1 MAEKKPLCIYSGKLK
16 ELQSGDTVPDTA
28 HASLTNNPH
37 SVTASQAGAIP
48 EAGSS
53 TDNAITRWDGTDGD
67 ALQNSNVSIN
77 DDGDILP
84 KFSSSQTLGSSSYFW
99 LYGYVNTL
107 RGYYNSGANIG
118 INSNIYPTA
127 DGTRY
132 CGVAS
137 YRWHTVYSVNG
148 VTSSDKNLKKNIQN
162 AVLGLDFILSLNPKS
177 WQWKKVVVSSD
188 INMRHGL
195 IAQEVAE
202 VISPLNFSG
211 IHRDVIKDEKTGEEK
226 EYWGLDYSQF
236 IGPLIKA
243 VQEQQ
248 AQIET
253 QQATIDSLTARLE
266 KLEKMSM
273 PKDNGIK

>member
-53 TDNAITRWDGTDGD
+53 TDNALVRWNGADGD

-118 INSNIYPTA
+118 INSNIYPTI
-127 DGTRY
+127 DNTRY
-132 CGVAS
+132 CGVNS
-137 YRWHTVYSVNG
+137 YRWAAVYAYNG
-148 VTSSDKNLKKNIQN
+148 TIQTSDKNCKKDITDEQ
-162 AVLGLDFILSLNPKS
+162 LGLSFIKKLQPKS
-177 WQWKKVVVSSD
+177 YKWADKEQDEQK
-188 INMRHGL
+188 HGL
-195 IAQEVAE
+195 VAQDVAD
-202 VISPLNFSG
+202 IIDPADFAG
-211 IHRDVIKDEKTGEEK
+211 IVHEYYTDEKTGEQK
-226 EYWGLDYSQF
+226 EFWGINYAEF
-236 IGPLIKA
+236 IAPLIKA

-248 AQIET
+248 AQIDA

-266 KLEKMSM
+266 KLETMIM
-273 PKDNGIK
+273 PKDN

>member
-1 MAEKKPLCIYSGKLK
+1 MSYKPLWDSHPINTS
-16 ELQSGDTVPDTA
+16 
-28 HASLTNNPH
+28 NPH

-53 TDNAITRWDGTDGD
+53 TDNALVRWNGADGD
-67 ALQNSNVSIN
+67 AVQGSNVSIN
-77 DDGDILP
+77 DDGDLLP

-107 RGYYNSGANIG
+107 RGYYNSGQNIG
-118 INSNIYPTA
+118 INSNIYPTT

-137 YRWHTVYSVNG
+137 YRWHTVYSVND

-202 VISPLNFSG
+202 VIDPINFSG
-211 IHRDVIKDEKTGEEK
+211 IHHDVIKDEKTGEEK

-236 IGPLIKA
+236 IAPLIKA

-248 AQIET
+248 AQI
-253 QQATIDSLTARLE
+253 DRLTARI
-266 KLEKMSM
+266 EKMEKMIM
-273 PKDNGIK
+273 PKDDGKI